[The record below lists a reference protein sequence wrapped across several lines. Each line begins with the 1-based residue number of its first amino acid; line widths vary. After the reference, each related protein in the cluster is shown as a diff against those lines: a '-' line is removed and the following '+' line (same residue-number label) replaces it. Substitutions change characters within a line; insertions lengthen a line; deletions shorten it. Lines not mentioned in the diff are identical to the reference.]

1 MKDRRSENR
10 FGGVW
15 AGSVGF
21 TLVELMVVLVVLA
34 IVSAVVVPHAIQSS
48 DMEALSAARVLSADL
63 QYAQDMAI
71 TTQQDVTV
79 TFSPVA
85 DTYVLSNASGPL
97 IHPINKTDYIMAFAT
112 QRGLG
117 EVQIQSAS
125 FGSDAFVT
133 FDEVGS
139 PSAGGS
145 VMLQAGAYT
154 CQVNV
159 APTTGKVTVAAS
171 GT

>member
-1 MKDRRSENR
+1 MKDHRNEDSI
-10 FGGVW
+10 GT
-15 AGSVGF
+15 APAPLAGF

-34 IVSAVVVPHAIQSS
+34 IVSAVVVPHAIQAS

-79 TFSPVA
+79 TFNVA
-85 DTYVLSNASGPL
+85 ASSYTLSNASGPL
-97 IHPINKTDYIMAFAT
+97 IHPINKTDYVTAFAT
-112 QRGLG
+112 QRGFG
-117 EVQIQSAS
+117 EVRIQSAS

-145 VMLQAGAYT
+145 VQLQAGAYT
-154 CQVNV
+154 CQVDV
-159 APTTGKVTVAAS
+159 AATTGKVTVSTS
-171 GT
+171 GS